1 MSQREQSIIVSGG
14 LFTSHFVNMMCDS
27 PAPTSIPRLKSRDF
41 MCAGNPDTEFSETQF
56 TNYLK
61 QSWDELLLKW
71 NTYWNSLNSMELSD
85 ARRLW
90 IMPLLRCLGFEPV
103 FIKNH
108 TVITEDIQYPFS
120 HIGWHREPGAS
131 VPPLVHVVSPNIGL
145 DERVEARR
153 IRSNH
158 SAVQMYL
165 NESED
170 RWALLTN
177 GHVIRIL
184 RDFHHTTVSGYLEF
198 NLDEIFYFRR
208 FSDFVALVRFCHA
221 SRFVRDD
228 EGNCVLDTYFD
239 LSKITGETVGKG
251 LQKNVRRAIEE
262 LGNGFL
268 AENPDL
274 LDKLKKDTSLCKDF
288 YADLLKVIYR
298 IIFMLYAEQRG
309 LLDTNSC
316 EGLFLSEYSI
326 TSLRNRIMDRGERDD
341 SYTDLWDGL
350 CVTFSMMRNGVA
362 DLGVPAFN
370 GMLFEDSERC
380 LIRELRCKNTGVIR
394 AIKYLTT
401 TMMKERE
408 RDVVQSISYGDIS
421 VEEIG
426 GIYEGLLEFTPMVTS
441 GPVTINKEPYPGNSF
456 ILNPLGMER
465 KETGSY
471 YTNPGLIEALVES
484 ALNPVV
490 ERKLSSAGENSTDR
504 EKALLSLKVCDP
516 ACGSGAFLIAAT
528 NHLGMELAKIRT
540 GSALPSDADVRN
552 ACRDVLVHCIYG
564 VDINPMSV
572 ELTKVSLWINA
583 LVKGKPLNFLD
594 SHIQCGNS
602 LVGATPELLEEG
614 IPDSAFE
621 RSEKEE
627 KAGSKAF
634 KARNKAERTNMS
646 LDAFGIVREDPIAG
660 CVSKF
665 AALSAQAEDSVSE
678 VHQKER
684 AYRKMMSSYAYCE
697 EKFICD
703 LWCSAFFWDV
713 TEKGD
718 GPTQGVFSSVYHDG
732 KSAHISA
739 AMRQKV
745 EDLSKKFQ
753 FFHWHLAFPDVFAE
767 GGFDCILGNPP
778 WEKIKIQEKEFF
790 SWRCSEI
797 ANAANAAERRKMIKS
812 LKQMNPDLY
821 QEFLSAVHG
830 AEGQSRY
837 LRTSGRYPLTGT
849 GDINTYTV
857 FSELARN
864 LVSDSGRC
872 GIIVPSGIA
881 TDATTAKFFADLVE
895 KRVLVSLFDFEN
907 RKKLFPIH
915 SSYKFCLLTMTGSNV
930 TTDEF
935 QLAFFLQDVDE
946 IHDES
951 KVFTL
956 SPEDIKL
963 INPNTKNCPIFRSSR
978 DAEITKSVYRRV
990 PILWKEE
997 GDVNPWGISFQAM
1010 FHMANDSGL
1019 FATRATLLEK
1029 GFKLEGNVFVKGEEK
1044 WLPLYEAKMVWQ
1056 YDHRFGDFCTVT
1068 ERSNTNLPT
1077 TGVDA
1082 YLNPHYSPFTW
1093 YWVNAEEQSKIFGS
1107 TIRRKEW
1114 LLGFRDVT
1122 NSTNART
1129 MVSCIIPSV
1138 GVNHKM
1144 PLIFTDMSTLQ
1155 EIQLCSTLN
1164 SIVLD
1169 YLVREKI
1176 GGTSMGYFILKQL
1189 PLFPPDLYP
1198 NGFLSHLVSKVIEL
1212 TYTAWD
1218 LEGFAQDI
1226 LKEIGEEAWNTWFP
1240 NNPVH
1245 GGKVDPFIWDEERRF
1260 TLQRELDAIYARL
1273 YGINKDDLVYIL
1285 DTFPIVRKNDETKY
1299 GYFRTKEDV
1308 LMWYDHYANIKPYQ
1322 KST

>member
-1 MSQREQSIIVSGG
+1 
-14 LFTSHFVNMMCDS
+14 
-27 PAPTSIPRLKSRDF
+27 

-228 EGNCVLDTYFD
+228 EGNCALDTYFD

-380 LIRELRCKNTGVIR
+380 LLRELRCKNTGVIR

-907 RKKLFPIH
+907 RKKLFPID
-915 SSYKFCLLTMTGSNV
+915 SRMKFCLLTMTGSNA

-1010 FHMANDSGL
+1010 FHMANDSDL
-1019 FATRATLLEK
+1019 FATRAALLEK

-1044 WLPLYEAKMVWQ
+1044 WLPLYEAKMIHK
-1056 YDHRFGDFCTVT
+1056 YNHRFGTNEGIV
-1068 ERSNTNLPT
+1068 ERKNTQLPSIQIN
-1077 TGVDA
+1077 DLCNSDNYA
-1082 YLNPHYSPFTW
+1082 MPW
-1093 YWVNAEEQSKIFGS
+1093 YWVLSDIVHGKSRSNWHIVFRSIARSTDAKTLIVTIVPNSALSGKLPSILSKQ
-1107 TIRRKEW
+1107 TIS
-1114 LLGFRDVT
+1114 FRCLMLA
-1122 NSTNART
+1122 S
-1129 MVSCIIPSV
+1129 
-1138 GVNHKM
+1138 
-1144 PLIFTDMSTLQ
+1144 
-1155 EIQLCSTLN
+1155 LN
-1164 SIVLD
+1164 SYILD
-1169 YLVREKI
+1169 YICRQKV
-1176 GGTSMGYFILKQL
+1176 GGTDLNYKIMCQL
-1189 PLFPPDLYP
+1189 PIVSPSQYTE
-1198 NGFLSHLVSKVIEL
+1198 NHLVIIVPKVIEL
-1212 TYTAWD
+1212 TYTARD

-1226 LKEIGEEAWNTWFP
+1226 LKEIGEETWNTWFP
-1240 NNPVH
+1240 DNPVH
-1245 GGKVDPFIWDEERRF
+1245 EGRVDPFIWNEERRF
-1260 TLQRELDAIYARL
+1260 ILQRELDAIYAHL
-1273 YGINKDDLVYIL
+1273 YGISRNDLAYIL
-1285 DTFPIVRKNDETKY
+1285 DTFPIVQKHDEEVY
-1299 GYFRTKEDV
+1299 GRFRTKEDV
-1308 LMWYDHYANIKPYQ
+1308 LMWYDHYANIEPYQ